1 MECWRPFLV
10 SPDFSPVTTV
20 RIRARQ
26 DWLQR
31 KRREDFCFPAERSW
45 SWRLTVELWSCGAV
59 MWRVK
64 NMAALWQCSLSPAQ
78 SNKSHHLTHWRNCR
92 KAKTAGKTNLF
103 SASQITWHQKPGM
116 NCNEIG
122 GGTYHLKS
130 YCQSLQLELTVKLS
144 QTIVRSK
151 YLYSLAALAEHI
163 KCKT

>member
-1 MECWRPFLV
+1 MLATLPCLAWFQPSHNSADQGKAGLAAAEEKRGFLFPSWEKLETWR
-10 SPDFSPVTTV
+10 
-20 RIRARQ
+20 AM
-26 DWLQR
+26 
-31 KRREDFCFPAERSW
+31 
-45 SWRLTVELWSCGAV
+45 ELWSCDVESKKHGCTLT
-59 MWRVK
+59 M
-64 NMAALWQCSLSPAQ
+64 LLSPAQ